1 MTASAGAV
9 QLGAIARR
17 AIVGTVRQPASWIP
31 SMVFPLFFTALSSA
45 AFERTRNLPGFPE
58 VSSFVAFLLA
68 ATIVQG
74 VMFSATSAGDAVALD
89 IETGFFDRL
98 IASPVSRIAILGG
111 RLAGTMVLGLVQ
123 ALVFTGV
130 LMLFGATMAA
140 GVPGLLATMLM
151 GALFA
156 AAVGGFA
163 LMVGIRTGSA
173 EAVQGF
179 FPIFF
184 ALVFLS
190 SAFFPPNLSG
200 GWFEVVAGLNPIS
213 YMVDGVRELHVQ
225 GWDTGAALTALAVPA
240 LLAVVF
246 MAGSLHA
253 LRRRLAA

>member
-1 MTASAGAV
+1 MSVAQTS
-9 QLGAIARR
+9 AIAKR
-17 AIVGTVRQPASWIP
+17 AVLAAARQPAAWVP
-31 SMVFPLFFTALSSA
+31 SIVFPLFFTALSSA
-45 AFERTRNLPGFPE
+45 AFERTRSLPGFPE

-74 VMFSATSAGDAVALD
+74 VMFGATSAGDAVASD

-98 IASPVSRIAILGG
+98 IASPVSRLSILGG
-111 RLAGTMVLGLVQ
+111 RLAGTMLLASIQAVL
-123 ALVFTGV
+123 FTAV
-130 LMLFGATMAA
+130 LIPFGATMAA
-140 GVPGLLATMLM
+140 GIPGFITTVIVA
-151 GALFA
+151 ALFG

-163 LMVGIRTGSA
+163 LMIGIRTGSV
-173 EAVQGF
+173 EAGQGF

-190 SAFFPPNLSG
+190 SAFFPPSLSG
-200 GWFEVVAGLNPIS
+200 GWFETVAGLNPLS
-213 YMVDGVRELHVQ
+213 YMVDGIRELHVE
-225 GWDTGAALTALAVPA
+225 GWDTGAAATALLVPS